1 MNNNVFSDFKIIPV
15 KNARKQVINDYF
27 KKTRKLPSIV
37 SLKEKI
43 EKVKTQSSEEGAK
56 IENPKFLTSPN

>member
-27 KKTRKLPSIV
+27 KKTRKPPSIV
-37 SLKEKI
+37 SLNGRI
-43 EKVKTQSSEEGAK
+43 EKVKTQSSEEGVK
-56 IENPKFLTSPN
+56 IENPQFIPSPN